1 MNLSGQ
7 TILVILIVG
16 GIAGWLAGLVT
27 RGSGFG
33 IIGDIIVGFIGSFIG
48 SWLLRVFH
56 VAINLGNPLIDVG
69 VVAFIGAVV
78 LLAIIGM
85 LRPPTWGSRWGRY

>member
-1 MNLSGQ
+1 MSGQ
-7 TILVILIVG
+7 SLLIILIVG

-33 IIGDIIVGFIGSFIG
+33 IIGDVIVGLVGSFIG
-48 SWLLRVFH
+48 SWLLGAFH
-56 VAINLGNPLIDVG
+56 VAINLGNPLIDIG

>member
-1 MNLSGQ
+1 MSGQ
-7 TILVILIVG
+7 SLLVILIVG

-33 IIGDIIVGFIGSFIG
+33 IIGDIIVGLIGSFIG
-48 SWLLRVFH
+48 AWLMRLFH
-56 VAINLGNPLIDVG
+56 VAINLGNPMIDSG

-85 LRPPTWGSRWGRY
+85 LRPPTWGNRWGRY

>member
-1 MNLSGQ
+1 MSGQ
-7 TILVILIVG
+7 ALIIILIVG

-33 IIGDIIVGFIGSFIG
+33 IIGDVIVGLIGSFVG

-56 VAINLGNPLIDVG
+56 VAVNLGNPIIDEG

-78 LLAIIGM
+78 LLAIIGL
-85 LRPPTWGSRWGRY
+85 LRPPTWGRGRY